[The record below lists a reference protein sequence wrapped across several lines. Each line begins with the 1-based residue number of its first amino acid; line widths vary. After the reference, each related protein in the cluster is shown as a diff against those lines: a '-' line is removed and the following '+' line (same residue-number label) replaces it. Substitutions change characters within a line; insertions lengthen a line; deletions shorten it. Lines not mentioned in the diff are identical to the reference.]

1 MHASPLLLRSAFL
14 LCRRLAVPACR
25 LVPAQKRHVECLD
38 RIFSCDIIG
47 ILLLQEL
54 LAAQL
59 IQTFAD
65 IFAET
70 SLPLYLRPYEV

>member
-1 MHASPLLLRSAFL
+1 M
-14 LCRRLAVPACR
+14 
-25 LVPAQKRHVECLD
+25 
-38 RIFSCDIIG
+38 
-47 ILLLQEL
+47 LLQEL

-70 SLPLYLRPYEV
+70 NLPLYLRPYEVRSLIRSLAPATDLPPATFGKPCEAQKTSSWVLDILWACHSCHL